1 MSGEARMIRGG
12 MLAGLAVTPVVC
24 ALAFLARGSSGALG
38 SLIAVALLLGNFA
51 VAGAILILAARR
63 SAIMF
68 PVVAMPSY
76 LIRILGLLVAANVLR
91 HTSVIDH
98 PTFAVTFGI
107 GIVAL
112 LAYECRLYAR
122 TPWLALTFSP
132 TEETT
137 P

>member
-12 MLAGLAVTPVVC
+12 MIAGLAVTPLVC
-24 ALAFLARGSSGALG
+24 GAAFLVRGSTGALG
-38 SLIAVALLLGNFA
+38 ALIAVGLLLGNFA
-51 VAGAILILAARR
+51 VAGVILILAARR
-63 SAIMF
+63 SSIMF
-68 PVVAMPSY
+68 PAVAMPSY
-76 LIRILGLLVAANVLR
+76 VLRILGLLVAANVLR

-98 PTFAVTFGI
+98 PTFAVTFGM

-112 LAYECRLYAR
+112 LAYECRLYAK

-137 P
+137 S